1 MNSVY
6 TILVG
11 NSVKESS
18 SNISTRR
25 CSWQLRQ
32 GNRWKRGMLPKCLL
46 SIKGRSCNQTPFVHQ
61 DMTMHFLLLTYM
73 YVPSFISI
81 PFILSKIRHR
91 QESIINQIN
100 DYGEITLSIYRIGL
114 SFWCTALSLNAIYL
128 NQVSFWSVWYFPRY
142 GQ

>member
-1 MNSVY
+1 MGIHCLMHEEKQYHRVAQACKNIHIESVY
-6 TILVG
+6 KH
-11 NSVKESS
+11 NKK
-18 SNISTRR
+18 
-25 CSWQLRQ
+25 Q
-32 GNRWKRGMLPKCLL
+32 GNCWKRGMLPKCLL

-114 SFWCTALSLNAIYL
+114 CFLCTALPLTVIYL
-128 NQVSFWSVWYFPRY
+128 
-142 GQ
+142 